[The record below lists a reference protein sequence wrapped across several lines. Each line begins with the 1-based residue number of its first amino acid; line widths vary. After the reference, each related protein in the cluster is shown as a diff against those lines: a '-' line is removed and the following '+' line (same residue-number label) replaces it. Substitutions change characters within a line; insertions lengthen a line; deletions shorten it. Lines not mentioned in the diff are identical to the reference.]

1 MIDAAQI
8 LLIRHGETAWNAV
21 KRLQGHLDI
30 PLNEQGERQAAALG
44 EWLRGEP
51 LDAIVSSD
59 LQRAMQTA
67 QAIGQRQGLLVQVDA
82 GLRERCYGAFE
93 GLTYS
98 DIGDRYPEAY
108 AAWQAREI
116 DFVFPAGEREGE
128 SIRRFQERAMSAI
141 LRHARQY
148 RGRKI
153 ALVAHGGVL
162 ECAHRAA
169 RSLPLNAPRDYTILN
184 ASINRF
190 TFHNDVLTLQS
201 WGEVAHLEVEKTA
214 KPVLDELDRRCA

>member
-1 MIDAAQI
+1 MTEATEI

-30 PLNEQGERQAAALG
+30 PLNEEGERQAAALG
-44 EWLRGEP
+44 EWLRDEP
-51 LDAIVSSD
+51 LHAIVSSD
-59 LQRAMQTA
+59 LQRAQQTA
-67 QAIGQRQGLLVQVDA
+67 QAIGQRQGVPVQIDA

-93 GLTYS
+93 GLNYS
-98 DIGDRYPEAY
+98 DIGQHYPEAY
-108 AAWQAREI
+108 ASWQAREI
-116 DFVFPAGEREGE
+116 DFVFPPGERVGE
-128 SIRRFQERAMSAI
+128 STRQFQARTMSAI
-141 LRHARQY
+141 LRHAQQY

-162 ECAHRAA
+162 ECANRAA

-190 TFHNDVLTLQS
+190 TFKDGVLSLQV
-201 WGEVAHLEVEKTA
+201 WGEVAHLEVEKA
-214 KPVLDELDRRCA
+214 HNPVLDELDRRCA